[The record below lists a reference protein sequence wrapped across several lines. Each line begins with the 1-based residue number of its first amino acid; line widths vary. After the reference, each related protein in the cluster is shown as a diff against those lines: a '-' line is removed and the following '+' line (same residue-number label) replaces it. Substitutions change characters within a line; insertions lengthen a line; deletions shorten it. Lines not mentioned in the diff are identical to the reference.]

1 MVGAVGMGIFGMDF
15 AYCIQTYQNTPA
27 LFENIT
33 FYRLLLDTLL
43 IGLFGG
49 VFSVPLYTI
58 VQRASDATVRSRVI
72 AANNIFNALF
82 MVAGSLLCMIAV
94 HFGATVPAI
103 LGALSLVTLLLS
115 LVFVF
120 FHRRYKL

>member
-1 MVGAVGMGIFGMDF
+1 MGIFGMDF
-15 AYCIQTYQNTPA
+15 AYCTASYHTTMA

-49 VFSVPLYTI
+49 VFSVPLYTM
-58 VQRASDATVRSRVI
+58 VQRDSDTSIRSRVI

-82 MVAGSLLCMIAV
+82 MVVGSLVCMIAIN
-94 HFGATVPAI
+94 FGATISNI
-103 LGALSLVTLLLS
+103 LGTLSFVTLTLSLI
-115 LVFVF
+115 FFF
-120 FHRRYKL
+120 FHFTVSSQ